1 MQHKSIEA
9 LASIG
14 CFINLLIE
22 QRRFY
27 PEYRIGH
34 KGVFFIIGK
43 EQILAITLSQLCYNT
58 EVTYSMQLL
67 AGQAG
72 TSSFVR
78 WVHLVE
84 DIEVPDFLHGNEL
97 LFVTGIGQQ
106 KYGSLGWLLPFAE
119 KMIEKNAAGL
129 CVNLGPYIPEV
140 PKELIDYC
148 DEHHLPLYSLPW
160 SVHLIDIIYDFC
172 HRIIA
177 NEESEI
183 SLGTAFRNLI
193 FSPENHKDYVP
204 VLDRRGFHDDGSYT
218 SAAIKLIPN
227 TKAPVGHDYLGLKY
241 LMQKTFSKEARQ
253 VSMFTQDETFIM
265 IFYSIE
271 HDYIFEKLSA
281 AADEYVLENPC
292 FDIRV
297 GFSEAGFGYQAV
309 PEIYQQSVS
318 SLKVSQIKSVRFMN
332 YADTGVYRLLLAVT
346 PSETLRSF
354 KNEVIG
360 KLEEFDQK
368 NYTSY
373 CQVLRDYLD
382 NNSSIQVVAAKCNV
396 HRNTVNYQIKRIKEI
411 LNSDFNAEDRMSL
424 QLAFYISDLL
434 ES

>member
-1 MQHKSIEA
+1 MSNGA
-9 LASIG
+9 
-14 CFINLLIE
+14 FIPNIVS
-22 QRRFY
+22 
-27 PEYRIGH
+27 
-34 KGVFFIIGK
+34 GVKAFFVYTGK
-43 EQILAITLSQLCYNT
+43 EQTLAITLSQLCYNT
-58 EVTYSMQLL
+58 ETTYSMQLL

-106 KYGSLGWLLPFAE
+106 KYGSLGWLVPFAE

-129 CVNLGPYIPEV
+129 CVNLGPYITEV
-140 PKELIDYC
+140 PKELIDFC
-148 DEHHLPLYSLPW
+148 EEHHLPLYSLPW

-193 FSPENHKDYVP
+193 FSPENQKDYVP
-204 VLDRRGFHDDGSYT
+204 VLDRRGFHDDGSYCT
-218 SAAIKLIPN
+218 AAVKLIMN
-227 TKAPVGHDYLGLKY
+227 TRVPVGHDYLGLKY
-241 LMQKTFSKEARQ
+241 LMQKCFARDARQ

-265 IFYSIE
+265 IFYGID
-271 HDYIFEKLSA
+271 HDTVAEKLLA
-281 AADEYVLENPC
+281 AADEYVEQNPI
-292 FDIRV
+292 FDIRI
-297 GFSEAGFGYQAV
+297 GFSSVGFGYQSV
-309 PEIYQQSVS
+309 PEIYRQSIS
-318 SLKVSQIKSVRFMN
+318 SMKVASIKSVRLMN

-346 PSETLRSF
+346 PAETLRSF
-354 KNEVIG
+354 KNEVLG

-368 NYTSY
+368 NYTNY
-373 CQVLRDYLD
+373 CEVLRDYLD
-382 NNSSIQVVAAKCNV
+382 SNSSIQVVAAKCNV

-411 LNSDFNAEDRMSL
+411 LGSEFSAEDKMSL